1 MKFRDLKAEEIDV
14 RVGRTSNNALKLL
27 LYKDAR
33 CDMNILDET
42 VGSLNWQR
50 SHQVIND
57 NLFATVCIWDE
68 NKSQWICKA
77 DVGNETNVEKIK
89 GESSDSFKRACFNWG
104 IGRKLYT
111 SPEITV
117 YGDVAKLK
125 WEKFRVHEIEYDD
138 NKITKVVVVYED
150 GNIAFSSEGGGKKY
164 TVPPKAAPDG
174 LSVVENVDE
183 KVKALYEIKQRC
195 LDDIDVVEINALLDK
210 AEELGGDIPTVAVIN
225 TKAKSIGLVQNL
237 KTKKWEVR
245 K

>member
-1 MKFRDLKAEEIDV
+1 MKFRDLKENEIDV
-14 RVGRTSNNALKLL
+14 RIGRVSGNSVKLL
-27 LYKDAR
+27 LFKDAR

-42 VGSLNWQR
+42 VGSLNWTR

-68 NKSQWICKA
+68 KKSQWICKS

-111 SPEITV
+111 APEITV
-117 YGDVAKLK
+117 HGDANKLK

-138 NKITKVVVVYED
+138 NKITKLTVLFVD
-150 GNIAFSSEGGGKKY
+150 GNIAFTTDSGKKPI
-164 TVPPKAAPDG
+164 VPPTPAPEG

-183 KVKALYEIKQRC
+183 KVKELYEIKQRC
-195 LDDIDVVEINALLDK
+195 LDDIDVEEINKLLDRVDD
-210 AEELGGDIPTVAVIN
+210 LGGDIPTVAVIN
-225 TKAKSIGLVQNL
+225 TKAKSIGLIQNL
-237 KTKKWEVR
+237 KTKRWEV
-245 K
+245 KK